1 MIRTRS
7 REIVLDSLTLLRL
20 LFTATAVLLLVSLA
34 AASAAAS
41 GSRTG
46 FGFGRSDVKGFP
58 LGGEIVVTGG
68 GAFDLSTLSV
78 HAGGGFSCTQ
88 PVVAGFLANC
98 LTGEGVRWDTD
109 QLLTSTAFKC
119 TGSASEALKPI
130 STSGDTAVF
139 QADFYRA
146 GDANDESFSAQMVV
160 SAHDIADDIQG
171 VQNVWV
177 QSVGCGTALAH
188 LGA

>member
-7 REIVLDSLTLLRL
+7 REVVLGSLTPLH
-20 LFTATAVLLLVSLA
+20 LFFAMAAVLLLVSLA
-34 AASAAAS
+34 ATSAAAS

-58 LGGEIVVTGG
+58 LGGQIVVTGG

-88 PVVAGFLANC
+88 PVSAGFLANC
-98 LTGEGVRWDTD
+98 PTGEGVRWDTD
-109 QLLTSTAFKC
+109 QLLTSTTFKC

-130 STSGDTAVF
+130 
-139 QADFYRA
+139 
-146 GDANDESFSAQMVV
+146 
-160 SAHDIADDIQG
+160 
-171 VQNVWV
+171 
-177 QSVGCGTALAH
+177 
-188 LGA
+188 